1 MITFTLSQ
9 RERNTELLCSN
20 CVHMADGECTHLV
33 RIREPEGDTFV
44 RLARLSVSGGE
55 CQMFRERM
63 IYAGYSNI
71 SEEDR
76 KHIEELM
83 KDQPFPISFGQMAR
97 WYFGHVGG
105 PIIESKEEKE

>member
-1 MITFTLSQ
+1 MSQ

-33 RIREPEGDTFV
+33 RIRGLEGDMFV

-55 CQMFRERM
+55 CQMFIEKFSDYSQISDKDREAINRM
-63 IYAGYSNI
+63 IKEAPIPN
-71 SEEDR
+71 
-76 KHIEELM
+76 
-83 KDQPFPISFGQMAR
+83 ISFGQMAR

-105 PIIESKEEKE
+105 PIIEDKEEKE

>member
-9 RERNTELLCSN
+9 REQNTKVLCSN
-20 CVHMADGECTHLV
+20 CENLKNGECTHLV
-33 RIREPEGDTFV
+33 RIRGEKSDTFV
-44 RLARLSVSGGE
+44 RLARLSRSGGE

-63 IYAGYSNI
+63 IYANYSNI

-83 KDQPFPISFGQMAR
+83 KNQPFPVMFGQAAR
-97 WYFGHVGG
+97 WYFGPTAPLVSQ
-105 PIIESKEEKE
+105 EKKE

>member
-9 RERNTELLCSN
+9 REQNTELLCSN
-20 CVHMADGECTHLV
+20 CENLKNGECTHLV
-33 RIREPEGDTFV
+33 RIRDEKGDTFV
-44 RLARLSVSGGE
+44 RLARLSLSGGE

-63 IYAGYSNI
+63 IYANYSDI

-83 KDQPFPISFGQMAR
+83 KDQPFPMTFGQAAR
-97 WYFGHVGG
+97 WYFGPVS
-105 PIIESKEEKE
+105 PLISQEEKK